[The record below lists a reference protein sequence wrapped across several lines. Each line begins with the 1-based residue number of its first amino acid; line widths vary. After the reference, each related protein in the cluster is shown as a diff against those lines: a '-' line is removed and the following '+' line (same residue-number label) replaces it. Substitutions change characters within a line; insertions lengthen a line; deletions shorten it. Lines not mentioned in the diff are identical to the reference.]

1 MFPVFSSE
9 SDMEEE
15 AEGGGCVTSDETR
28 SSSRETLQLYLKV
41 QEEEEEGSGMES
53 SDGELKSL

>member
-1 MFPVFSSE
+1 
-9 SDMEEE
+9 MEEE

-41 QEEEEEGSGMES
+41 QEEEEEEEEGSGMES